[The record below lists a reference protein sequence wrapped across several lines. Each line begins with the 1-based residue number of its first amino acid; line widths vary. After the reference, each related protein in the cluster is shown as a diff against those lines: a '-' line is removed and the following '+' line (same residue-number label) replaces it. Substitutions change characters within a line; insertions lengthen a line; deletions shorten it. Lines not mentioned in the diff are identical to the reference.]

1 MFLDLCSGYIS
12 PSTDVCNLQLV
23 TCFSLEHMLYICGKF
38 YNRYKL
44 FVEPFSKPM
53 SMIPDL
59 TCTCHVEIA
68 MLLLVLVRRM
78 ASLRLWVYHE
88 IILITDYYLS
98 YLNHPKFDSNLIL
111 PTYVEPVNWLE
122 NQIMKLVLLLQVQSR

>member
-1 MFLDLCSGYIS
+1 MFLDLCSGYILL
-12 PSTDVCNLQLV
+12 STDVCNLQLV
-23 TCFSLEHMLYICGKF
+23 TCFSLKHMLYIYGKF

-59 TCTCHVEIA
+59 TCTFHVEIA
-68 MLLLVLVRRM
+68 MLLLVLVRKM
-78 ASLRLWVYHE
+78 ASLRLWVYHK
-88 IILITDYYLS
+88 IILTTDYYLS

-111 PTYVEPVNWLE
+111 PTYVGSVNWLE
-122 NQIMKLVLLLQVQSR
+122 NQIMKLVLLLQVQTR